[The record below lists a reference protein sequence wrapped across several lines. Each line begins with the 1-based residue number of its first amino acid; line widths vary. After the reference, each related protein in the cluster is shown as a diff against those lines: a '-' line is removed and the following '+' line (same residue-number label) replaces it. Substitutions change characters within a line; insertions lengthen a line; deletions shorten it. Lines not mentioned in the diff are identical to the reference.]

1 MFEHGAD
8 PNNVIS
14 YGKLHQKRHIQRFS
28 DQFYPLNPTS
38 SRGLVNKKSKK
49 DFSFFLFWFDFT
61 ILRSCFA
68 NNEY

>member
-49 DFSFFLFWFDFT
+49 DFSFFLF
-61 ILRSCFA
+61 
-68 NNEY
+68 